1 MIYLLFSIL
10 ASTLIFIIFKSFDK
24 FKINTLQAIV
34 INYLVAC
41 IYGLASYENEI
52 KIQEV
57 TQSEWFYGAI
67 FLAFL
72 FIFTFNVMALTSQ
85 RNGLSVASVAS
96 KMSVII
102 PVIFGIYVYNEGVS
116 FQKIAGILIALMA
129 VYLTSI
135 KSNTKFNLKGLWL
148 PIMLFFGTGIIDTS
162 LKYIETTFVPENGIP
177 IFTATI
183 FSFALILGI
192 IILAYKATKS
202 KFIFSFKNVLGGL
215 CLGIVNYY
223 SVYFLLKALQYEN
236 TESATIFT
244 VNNVAIVMLS
254 TLIGLVIFKEK
265 LILKNWIGIG
275 LAIISII
282 MVTLVA

>member
-10 ASTLIFIIFKSFDK
+10 ASTLIFILFKSFDK
-24 FKINTLQAIV
+24 FKVNTLQAIV
-34 INYLVAC
+34 FNYLVAC
-41 IYGLASYENEI
+41 IFGLSSYEKDI

-57 TQSEWFYGAI
+57 VQSEWFYGAI

-72 FIFTFNVMALTSQ
+72 FIFTFNIMALTSQ

-96 KMSVII
+96 KMSVIV
-102 PVIFGIYVYNEGVS
+102 PVVFGVYVYNEGVS

-135 KSNTKFNLKGLWL
+135 KSNTKFSLKGLWL
-148 PIMLFFGTGIIDTS
+148 PIMLFFGSGIIDTS
-162 LKYIETTFVPENGIP
+162 IKYIETTFVPDNGIP

-183 FSFALILGI
+183 FAFALVLGI
-192 IILAYKATKS
+192 ITLAYKATKS
-202 KFIFSFKNVLGGL
+202 KFTFSFKNILGGL

-254 TLIGLVIFKEK
+254 TLIGLALFKEK
-265 LILKNWIGIG
+265 IILKNWIGIG
-275 LAIISII
+275 LAITSII
-282 MVTLVA
+282 LVTLA

>member
-10 ASTLIFIIFKSFDK
+10 ASTLILIIFKLFDK

-34 INYLVAC
+34 INYVVAC
-41 IYGLASYENEI
+41 IYGLVSYEKEI
-52 KIQEV
+52 KMQEV
-57 TQSEWFYGAI
+57 LKSEWFYGAV

-96 KMSVII
+96 KMSVIV
-102 PVIFGIYVYNEGVS
+102 PVVFGIYVYKEGVS
-116 FQKIAGILIALMA
+116 FQKITGILIALIA

-135 KSNTKFNLKGLWL
+135 KANTKFSLKGLWL
-148 PIMLFFGTGIIDTS
+148 PIMLFFGSGIIDTS
-162 LKYIETTFVPENGIP
+162 IKYIETNHVPDKGIP

-183 FSFALILGI
+183 FLFAFILGI
-192 IILAYKATKS
+192 IIIVYKATKK
-202 KFIFSFKNVLGGL
+202 KFIFDIKNILGGL

-254 TLIGLVIFKEK
+254 TLIGLILFKEK
-265 LILKNWIGIG
+265 IILKNWVGIG

-282 MVTLVA
+282 LVTLA